1 MTKCCPKIMM
11 TYRLP
16 LSGSAAVLAALLLS
30 GCKIGDNSIK
40 GSVKVTSQS
49 NPCSEGFNGGPCVV
63 EPGYFSASE
72 GSNVIGSDGEVSFSI
87 PQGYYSGAQTCT
99 AQDSDLTPGNI
110 VNGVTIFGVTGSLSA
125 GASSLAANAHRN
137 LGTTQISQSDEV
149 TTYAGV
155 DLPAGYREVPDI
167 LLDDEGSV
175 GGNVTF
181 VDRTGWSTTTCG
193 LSGTIDQRIAD
204 CAANG
209 TIGTEATWDGAV
221 KGNAGQGAWKL
232 VTREGDLGSSLAGA
246 GREVWRDER
255 TGLLWSSKVAT
266 SLNWCKA
273 SGSNFI
279 TNNPSAQDDPNDYC
293 DNATS
298 QTTGTGPG
306 NKAISACYEDGENY
320 FTGTDG
326 AIDDAGKG
334 SLGSASTPAVR
345 WRLPSIYEYEQANI
359 NGIRF
364 VLPDSDGNYEWSASV
379 VSSNRNSAWYF
390 NGLNGIVYYLNRF
403 NSRAV
408 RCVGR

>member
-1 MTKCCPKIMM
+1 MTKCRPKNMK
-11 TYRLP
+11 TYRLVVGASS
-16 LSGSAAVLAALLLS
+16 LALAVLLLS

-49 NPCSEGFNGGPCVV
+49 NPCSEGFNAGPCVV

-125 GASSLAANAHRN
+125 GASSLASNAHRN
-137 LGTTQISQSDEV
+137 LGATQISQSDEV

-379 VSSNRNSAWYF
+379 VSSLRNLAWIF
-390 NGLNGIVYYLNRF
+390 NGSTGSVSLLSRYGT
-403 NSRAV
+403 RAV

>member
-1 MTKCCPKIMM
+1 M
-11 TYRLP
+11 
-16 LSGSAAVLAALLLS
+16 
-30 GCKIGDNSIK
+30 
-40 GSVKVTSQS
+40 
-49 NPCSEGFNGGPCVV
+49 
-63 EPGYFSASE
+63 
-72 GSNVIGSDGEVSFSI
+72 
-87 PQGYYSGAQTCT
+87 
-99 AQDSDLTPGNI
+99 
-110 VNGVTIFGVTGSLSA
+110 
-125 GASSLAANAHRN
+125 
-137 LGTTQISQSDEV
+137 
-149 TTYAGV
+149 
-155 DLPAGYREVPDI
+155 
-167 LLDDEGSV
+167 
-175 GGNVTF
+175 
-181 VDRTGWSTTTCG
+181 
-193 LSGTIDQRIAD
+193 
-204 CAANG
+204 
-209 TIGTEATWDGAV
+209 
-221 KGNAGQGAWKL
+221 
-232 VTREGDLGSSLAGA
+232 
-246 GREVWRDER
+246 
-255 TGLLWSSKVAT
+255 AT